1 MDYHFYLNN
10 KSVKNTVIALLSVNW
25 PLSTNDIHKEVVK
38 EQGIKISYQAV
49 HKAIKQLV
57 ESGCLQIENKKYSIN
72 EEWVK
77 EISEIVNQI
86 KRSYKGKFHVSKT
99 ILNKE
104 GNKFNV
110 IIAKNGLLR
119 DIMMEKTLVNYL
131 KDLIPILKKEINPH
145 NIFQKNEDEVLT
157 YLLNIQKEHE
167 FFIALINE
175 KVIGGTVLEKK
186 DESIRG
192 DHKVWKL
199 KHFALSE
206 DIEKNTEKEIISE
219 IENRLKKKSKSLK
232 IQVNLSEKETRAIE
246 LFKRNNYKKEAT
258 LDNHYRIN
266 EKMFIYA
273 KSINS

>member
-1 MDYHFYLNN
+1 M
-10 KSVKNTVIALLSVNW
+10 
-25 PLSTNDIHKEVVK
+25 
-38 EQGIKISYQAV
+38 
-49 HKAIKQLV
+49 
-57 ESGCLQIENKKYSIN
+57 
-72 EEWVK
+72 
-77 EISEIVNQI
+77 
-86 KRSYKGKFHVSKT
+86 SKT